1 LARVSGYFD
10 RVVGPQAVDPPIT
23 TANFI
28 ARWDGGQWT
37 PLSSGGQ
44 VGMNN
49 SVYDL
54 STFAG
59 ELIASGQFT
68 MRERHRRHSRI
79 KPSGTF
85 APIGSKKVVGHVA
98 RRAT

>member
-1 LARVSGYFD
+1 MSGYFD

-59 ELIASGQFT
+59 ELIATGQFT
-68 MRERHRRHSRI
+68 MAGATSAQ
-79 KPSGTF
+79 F
-85 APIGSKKVVGHVA
+85 ALQTEWDFRSDGE
-98 RRAT
+98 